1 MKKLS
6 YFKLSEEIVDVLVAK
21 TQSPNRHFFRI
32 LVAYYLSKV
41 ASMMRCNIETQD
53 RGVIPVNTYALN
65 LMPSGTGKG
74 HSTNIIEELIIAEF
88 KEEFLE
94 TIFPIKAHQNI
105 ARLANAE
112 SLRSGEDVDVCSEK
126 LVKEFESTGELLFSF
141 DSGTAPATKQMR
153 HKLLLAEAGSMN
165 LEMDEVGSNIQ
176 GNFEMLNTFLEL
188 YDVGK
193 VKQKLIKSTTENK
206 RNTDL
211 DGRTPTNMMLFG
223 TPTKLLDGGKTEE
236 DFKTMLE
243 TGYARRLLFG
253 YEQYSAT
260 ISTLSPEEQFDLL
273 VDPKQDII
281 IKKISAH
288 IRRLAH
294 NDKFNRILSINREN
308 TILLLTYKTDCEK
321 RAFALKTHQ
330 EVAKAELSHRYYKA
344 LKLAG
349 AYTFTEGLRE
359 IGKEQLEAAIQLVE
373 DSGEHFNLVMTRK
386 GNHERLAEYIADVGT
401 EITQVD
407 LVTELPFYKGT
418 KDQKNDLMK
427 LAIAYGY
434 THNIVIRRTE
444 IDGIDF
450 FSGES
455 LKRTDLNKVHLSY
468 SQDITTDYKGD
479 TSKFSKLHQ
488 LVSTPGYHYT
498 AHSFIDGHRKGENA
512 IPGFDLLIL
521 DLDGTVQ
528 METAALLLEDYTYLF
543 ATTKRHTPEKNRF
556 RIILPLSHFLKLS
569 AMDYSGFM
577 NNVFTWL
584 PFDVDSQTKDAAR
597 KWLTNGGEY
606 HYNEGKLIDATKFIP
621 KTRKA
626 DNYAKSVIKAGS
638 VSNLERWFL
647 ANTKMGNRQNMMYRL
662 GCVYI
667 DSGADMS
674 ELDKLMAAFNEKLEL
689 PLPESELRTQVN
701 AALQSKLK
709 NKGE

>member
-41 ASMMRCNIETQD
+41 ASMMRCNVETKD
-53 RGVIPVNTYALN
+53 RGVIPVNTYVLN
-65 LMPSGTGKG
+65 LMPSGAGKG
-74 HSTNIIEELIIAEF
+74 HSTNIMEELIIAEF

-94 TIFPIKAHQNI
+94 KIFPIKAHQYI
-105 ARLANAE
+105 AQLANTEA
-112 SLRSGEDVDVCSEK
+112 LRTGEDVDVCVEK

-153 HKLLLAEAGSMN
+153 HKLLLANAGSMN

-176 GNFEMLNTFLEL
+176 GNSEMLNTFLEL

-223 TPTKLLDGGKTEE
+223 TPTKLLDGGKIEE
-236 DFKTMLE
+236 DFMTMLE

-253 YEQYSAT
+253 FEHYSAT
-260 ISTLSPEEQFDLL
+260 ISELTPEEQFDNL
-273 VDPKQDII
+273 VDPKQDIT
-281 IKKISAH
+281 IKKISSH
-288 IRRLAH
+288 IRNLAQ
-294 NDKFNRILSINREN
+294 NSEFNRILHIDRTNSIM
-308 TILLLTYKTDCEK
+308 LLAYKTRCEK
-321 RAFALKTHQ
+321 RAFKLKNHQ
-330 EVAKAELSHRYYKA
+330 DVAKAELAHRYYKA

-349 AYTFTEGLRE
+349 AYAFAEGMHD
-359 IGKEQLEAAIQLVE
+359 IGKEHLEAAIQLVE
-373 DSGEHFNLVMTRK
+373 DSGEHFNLIMTRK
-386 GNHERLAEYIADVGT
+386 GNHERLAEYIADVGE

-407 LVTELPFYKGT
+407 LVNELPFYKGT
-418 KDQKNDLMK
+418 KDQKNELMK

-455 LKRTDLNKVHLSY
+455 LKRTNLDKMHIAY
-468 SQDITTDYKGD
+468 SQDITSNYKGD
-479 TSKFSKLHQ
+479 TSAFGKLHQ

-512 IPGFDLLIL
+512 IPGFDLVIL
-521 DLDGTVQ
+521 DVDGDIQ
-528 METAALLLEDYTYLF
+528 METTELLLEDYEYLI
-543 ATTKRHTPEKNRF
+543 ATTKRHTTEKNRF
-556 RIILPLSHFLKLS
+556 RIILPLSHYLKLS
-569 AMDYSGFM
+569 PIDYSQFM

-597 KWLTNGGEY
+597 KWMSHGGEY
-606 HYNEGKLIDATKFIP
+606 HYNKGKLIDATKFIP

-626 DNYAKSVIKAGS
+626 ENYVKSVIKAGS
-638 VSNLERWFL
+638 ISNLERWFL

-667 DSGADMS
+667 ELGANMS
-674 ELDKLMAAFNEKLEL
+674 ELDNLMLAFNNKLEL
-689 PLPESELRTQVN
+689 PLPESELRSQVN
-701 AALQSKLK
+701 AALQSKLQR
-709 NKGE
+709 KGE